1 MNCKKLFSTAIVS
14 YLSLCLSAQSQL
26 TINTFLPK
34 LTPTS
39 PEATGLGRFGTYE
52 VNLFTGLPDISIPI
66 YNIEVGELKVPIS
79 ISYHAAGVKVGDFA
93 SWAGL
98 GWSLQTG
105 GSITRKVMGNP
116 DENPN
121 AYLFSAAPNLGR
133 VRLTTEINT
142 NTDDGCDYLNHVY
155 LKYYDTQPD
164 IFSYSFPGHHG
175 SFLFNQKNT
184 NYAPVLI
191 PFEPVKVYWPTAPAP
206 YNLSLAMLDESG
218 IDYKF
223 EKTEFTSSGNGVTL
237 DAVSTWMLT
246 KMISSN
252 KQDTIF
258 FNFNQAPGYRA
269 TDSYYSDYVQVSDQI
284 TNNIAGQL
292 YYTPDMG
299 TPYHDLGHVNTIQQI
314 ISEIKFKNGKI
325 TFQASAT
332 ARQDNSGLQN
342 RLQYIKVY
350 NYDAVSNSYFL
361 IKTVELFHSYF
372 SGNLRLRLDSIQVR
386 GGSSL
391 SQIQTYKFDY
401 NTAIALPDHYSSSRD
416 YWGYYNGRSNTIP
429 NTSTPFTVPKMQIS
443 YLQGST
449 STPIWIG
456 GTNPLGRDPD
466 PNYMQAGILQ
476 KITYPTGGFTQFEY
490 ETNQYQEGTDPAA
503 YAGGLRIKSIKSYT
517 SATATPLI
525 KTYKYGANE
534 SGYGR
539 KNFIPDHNFFATGQS
554 YNYIVRPGQ
563 PGNENGAQSIIGA
576 TKSQSVYFAN
586 PTLDMEPYDGS
597 PVVYP
602 VVTEYIG
609 DGTTNAGKTV
619 YQFNDRPDAKTTA
632 VFMNSPVFDSYH
644 FIRGLLTNRSDYR
657 RNTDGTYTIVK
668 ETRNTY
674 QVNQFT
680 STTGGIGLAV
690 FKRIIYHD
698 NMGELE
704 GLANTIPFNEKNSY
718 QFANYEIV
726 SSDNKLVSNTEIV
739 YDQNDAT
746 KSISMT
752 TTYAYD
758 DPIHLGVTQVQTTN
772 SKGEALKAVYTYPYN
787 YPSTSPYPPMDVAH
801 IWNKK
806 VTDTKFNGTT
816 QLTQQTSNFSSFGS
830 PPYLNYVPANISV
843 KVKANAVETRV
854 YFNQFDARGNIFEM
868 QKANDIKQSFIWDYG
883 NSQLIAEVTGANKSD
898 IAYTSFESDGTG
910 GWSGITIPGFV
921 TNGSVTGKRAYTQTG
936 FSISK
941 TGLSTTT
948 TYTVSYWSKNGAY
961 AVNGAAATS
970 LRTINGWTLYQHT
983 VANPSGGNITVSGTG
998 TIDELRL
1005 YPSNAVMKT
1014 YAYEPLIGVSS
1025 ICDAN
1030 NHIVYYIYDVF
1041 SRLSLVKDETGN
1053 ILKQNCYNYYN
1064 QSGSCSLFG
1073 NAVQSGVFTRTT
1085 CGADYNGGQS
1095 TYTVP
1100 ANTYYAFTQADANT
1114 LATNDVNAN
1123 GLAYA
1128 NTYATCTPI
1137 MITITGTDLKS
1148 IQYTVTFTGVSPT
1161 PPNVYSF
1168 TIHPG
1173 DNNLTLGQIPKG
1185 HYNVQFQPGGSPP
1198 SATFAVGSNTIGP
1211 IPGGALFS
1219 NLYLTGNTLVRAF

>member
-1 MNCKKLFSTAIVS
+1 MNCKKLFVSAIIL
-14 YLSLCLSAQSQL
+14 YLSLCLSAQQL

-66 YNIEVGELKVPIS
+66 FNIEVGELKVPIS
-79 ISYHAAGVKVGDFA
+79 LSYHSAGVKVSDFA

-116 DENPN
+116 DENPA
-121 AYLFSAAPNLGR
+121 AYLFLDVMNTNR

-175 SFLFNQKNT
+175 SFLFNQKNSY
-184 NYAPVLI
+184 NAVLI
-191 PFEPVKVYWPTAPAP
+191 PFEPVKVYWPTQPTP

-223 EKTEFTSSGNGVTL
+223 EKTEFTSSGAGVTL

-258 FNFNQAPGYRA
+258 FNFTQAPGYRE
-269 TDSYYSDYVQVSDQI
+269 TDSYYNDYVQVSDQI
-284 TNNIAGQL
+284 TNNIGGQL

-299 TPYHDLGHVNTIQQI
+299 TPYHDLAHVNTIQQI

-325 TFQASAT
+325 TFEADASA
-332 ARQDNSGLQN
+332 RLDNSGLQN
-342 RLQYIKVY
+342 RLRYVKVY
-350 NYDAVSNSYFL
+350 NYDAVSNTYFL

-391 SQIQTYKFDY
+391 NQPQTYKFDY
-401 NTAIALPDHYSSSRD
+401 NTTIALPDHYSSSRD
-416 YWGYYNGRSNTIP
+416 YWGYYNGRGNTIP
-429 NTSTPFTVPKMQIS
+429 NSTTPFTVPRMTIS

-449 STPIWIG
+449 STPITIG
-456 GTNPLGRDPD
+456 GTNTQGRDPD
-466 PNYMQAGILQ
+466 PNYMQAGILL

-490 ETNQYQEGTDPAA
+490 ETNQYQELTDPPQ

-517 SATATPLI
+517 NASAAPLV

-576 TKSQSVYFAN
+576 TKSQSIYFAN

-609 DGTTNAGKTV
+609 DGTTNAGKTI
-619 YQFNDRPDAKTTA
+619 YQFSDRPDAKTTA

-644 FIRGLLTNRSDYR
+644 FIRGLVKNRSDYR
-657 RNTDGTYTIVK
+657 RNSDGSYTIVK
-668 ETRNTY
+668 ESRRGY
-674 QVNQFT
+674 QANQFT
-680 STTGGIGLAV
+680 STTNGIGLAV
-690 FKRIIYHD
+690 FKRTIYQD
-698 NMGELE
+698 NFGEVE
-704 GLANTIPFNEKNSY
+704 GLANTVPFNEKNSY
-718 QFANYEIV
+718 QFANYEII
-726 SSDNKLVSNTEIV
+726 SSDNKLVSDTEILH
-739 YDQNDAT
+739 DQNDAT
-746 KSISMT
+746 KSIST
-752 TTYAYD
+752 ITAYTYD
-758 DPIHLGVTQVQTTN
+758 DPTHLGISQMQTTN
-772 SKGEALKAVYTYPYN
+772 SKGEILKTVYTYPYN
-787 YPSTSPYPPMDVAH
+787 FPTTSPYQPMDVAH
-801 IWNKK
+801 IWAK
-806 VTDTKFNGTT
+806 VVTETKSNGST
-816 QLTQQTSNFSSFGS
+816 QLLAQTNNYSSFGV
-830 PPYLNYVPANISV
+830 PNYQPANISLQI
-843 KVKANAVETRV
+843 KANTPETRA
-854 YFNQFDARGNIFEM
+854 YFNQYDARGNILEM
-868 QKANDIKQSFIWDYG
+868 LKANDIKQSFIWDYG
-883 NSQLIAEVTGANKSD
+883 NSQLVAEVTGASKSD

-910 GWSGITIPGFV
+910 GWTGIVIPGFGF
-921 TNGSVTGKRAYTQTG
+921 NGSITGRRAYTQTN
-936 FSISK
+936 FSFSK
-941 TGLSTTT
+941 ASLTPST
-948 TYTVSYWSKNGAY
+948 TYTVSYWSKSGAY
-961 AVNGAAATS
+961 TVNGTVATS

-983 VANPSGGNITVSGTG
+983 VTNPASNTITVSGTG

-1005 YPSNAVMKT
+1005 YPQNAVMKT
-1014 YAYEPLIGVSS
+1014 YTYEPLIGVSS

-1030 NHIVYYIYDVF
+1030 NHILYYIYDVF
-1041 SRLSLVKDETGN
+1041 SRLALVKDETGN

-1073 NAVQSGVFTRTT
+1073 NTIQSGIFTRTT
-1085 CGADYNGGQS
+1085 CGADYTGGQA

-1100 ANTYYAFTQADANT
+1100 ANTYYASTQADANT
-1114 LATNDVNAN
+1114 LASNDVNAN
-1123 GLAYA
+1123 GLGYA
-1128 NTYATCTPI
+1128 NIYAACNPI
-1137 MITITGTDLKS
+1137 MITITGSDSKS
-1148 IQYTVTFTGVSPT
+1148 IQYTVRFTGVSPT
-1161 PPNVYSF
+1161 PANIYTF

-1185 HYNVQFQPGGSPP
+1185 HYDVLFQPGGAPP
-1198 SATFAVGSNTIGP
+1198 SATFAVGSNTSP
-1211 IPGGALFS
+1211 TVPGGYTFS